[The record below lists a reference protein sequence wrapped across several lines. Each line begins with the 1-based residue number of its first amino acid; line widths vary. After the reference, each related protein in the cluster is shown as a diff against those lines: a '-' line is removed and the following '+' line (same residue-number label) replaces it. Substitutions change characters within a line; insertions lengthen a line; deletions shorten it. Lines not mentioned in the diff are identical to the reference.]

1 MRRWKVS
8 RPHNSDGIASSRG
21 KQRLRRRMH
30 EDYRVGSGTP
40 SSAIRTWL
48 DAFRIQHR
56 RDPSDTENIYYI
68 ESRFPKLV
76 KEVYDQEHYAGGQ
89 GQMPLVGGYGFEAHG
104 QQRKDRKSHIVGRG
118 R

>member
-1 MRRWKVS
+1 
-8 RPHNSDGIASSRG
+8 
-21 KQRLRRRMH
+21 MH